1 MKYIALTVSCLLLG
15 TSFIWAQD
23 PDLPAEEVEII
34 KSFDA
39 RLGDAER
46 FRVDPELPP
55 LDTSTRNLQYE
66 VFTSS
71 LNVDYLPPK
80 IRPLAIRR
88 EKTQQGYDGF
98 LRFGGGFPAA
108 LYGKGFYNINND
120 DNLSIDLFANH
131 HSANNSQQ
139 IENQRFSYTDAGVDG
154 TYHFEQGFAVNAKLK
169 YTSDA
174 VHYYGYNAVAEATD
188 ETISFDKENV
198 RQRFSIFDA
207 EAKIFNSVRTMADFN
222 YYAGFKTYFMNDS
235 RTASS
240 ENGFDLRLGGTKWFN
255 DKHPLSVELQT
266 DFTNYE
272 DLLGETN
279 LNNFFLRPNFTY
291 HADRFRAKL
300 GVNLASNDDDFTF
313 FPDVEVT
320 AVLLESML
328 NAYVGASGTLQKNNY
343 RNMTDYNPFLTS
355 PVRVAN
361 SLYYNFYGGVRGNVQ
376 GLDYD
381 LSAEY
386 KNIEDLVT
394 YRLLDP
400 FDTISMFTPI
410 YDNGTITTIKG
421 SFDAPIFEGFEVV
434 GAFSQSFF
442 DLDNQ
447 EKAWHLPALSV
458 NLGGRYTTM
467 EDKLTLKADFFL
479 ENGVPYVNEDGEA
492 DNLNALFDISVGAD
506 FFFSDNFGGFLQINN
521 LANNKRERWFR
532 YPVFGINAMAG
543 VTVRF

>member
-1 MKYIALTVSCLLLG
+1 MKHTALTVICLLISTG
-15 TSFIWAQD
+15 FIWAQD

-66 VFTSS
+66 VFSRS
-71 LNVDYLPPK
+71 LNVEYLPPK

-88 EKTQQGYDGF
+88 KKMQDDYDGYF
-98 LRFGGGFPAA
+98 RFGGGFPAA
-108 LYGKGFYNINND
+108 LYGKGLYNINND
-120 DNLSIDLFANH
+120 DNLSINLFANH

-139 IENQRFSYTDAGVDG
+139 LENQRFSYTDGGVDG
-154 TYHFEQGFAVNAKLK
+154 TYHFDQGFAVNAKLK

-174 VHYYGYNAVAEATD
+174 VHYYGYNAVAEDTD

-198 RQRFSIFDA
+198 RQRYSIFDA
-207 EAKIFNSVRTMADFN
+207 EAKIFNSVRTVADFN
-222 YYAGFKTYFMNDS
+222 YYAGFKAYFMNDS
-235 RTASS
+235 RTASR
-240 ENGFDLRLGGTKWFN
+240 ENSFDLYLGGTKWFK

-272 DLLGETN
+272 DLLGDTN

-300 GVNLASNDDDFTF
+300 GINLASNDDNFTF

-320 AVLLESML
+320 AVLIESLL
-328 NAYVGASGTLQKNNY
+328 NAYVGAAGTLQKNNY
-343 RNMTDYNPFLTS
+343 RSMTDYNPFLTS

-361 SLYYNFYGGVRGNVQ
+361 SLYYNFFGGVRGNVQ
-376 GLDYD
+376 GIDYD

-394 YRLLDP
+394 YRLLQP
-400 FDTISMFTPI
+400 FDTIPTFTPI
-410 YDNGTITTIKG
+410 YDNGTITTVKG
-421 SFDAPIFEGFEVV
+421 SFDAPVFEHFEIV

-442 DLDNQ
+442 NLDNQ
-447 EKAWHLPALSV
+447 DKAWHLPALSI

-479 ENGVPYVNEDGEA
+479 ENGVPYVNTDGEA

-506 FFFSDNFGGFLQINN
+506 FYFNENIGGFLQINN

-532 YPVFGINAMAG
+532 YPIFGINAMAG
-543 VTVRF
+543 VTARF